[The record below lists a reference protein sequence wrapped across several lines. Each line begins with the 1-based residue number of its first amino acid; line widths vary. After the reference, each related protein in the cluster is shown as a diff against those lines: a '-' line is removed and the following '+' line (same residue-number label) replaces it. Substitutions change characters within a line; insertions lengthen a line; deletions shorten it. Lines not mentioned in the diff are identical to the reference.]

1 MRLPIDI
8 AVPCEPRL
16 FYEEIWEPLTNKPMS
31 QPTGSSSLEET
42 PGHLNWPDGT
52 ICTKHF

>member
-8 AVPCEPRL
+8 AIPCEPRL